1 MHKEVKHTNRTTRY
15 FFCLDYRLFFIKKF
29 LLLPLF
35 AYPAIFYRFAT
46 TLVFNKAML
55 LIDNE
60 NNHDPR
66 INLALEE
73 YIVRNFDTEKDYI
86 LFYVNQPSIIIGKHQ
101 NTIEEI
107 NAQYVKDNDIIVVRR
122 ISGGGAVYHDFGNL
136 NFSFL
141 TSYDAKKVNNFIQ
154 FVQPIVDALK
164 ALGVPA
170 EMTGRNDIVA
180 EGRKISGNAQFST
193 TKKMFSHGTLLFD
206 ANIESVVNALN
217 VSGDKITSKGIQ
229 SVRSRVANIKEF
241 LQSPLDL
248 QGFKRKLLE
257 AIFKGQIE
265 VPTYKLSPQEW
276 EAVHQLSKEKYQTWE
291 WNYGRSPAFNIQK
304 KNRFDF
310 GQIDARM
317 EVKEG
322 HIAGIKFFGDF
333 LSHGEPSEVETR
345 LQNIRY
351 VQTDIAQALQSV
363 DLKHY
368 FGAITALE
376 FAQFLCDLT

>member
-1 MHKEVKHTNRTTRY
+1 M
-15 FFCLDYRLFFIKKF
+15 I
-29 LLLPLF
+29 
-35 AYPAIFYRFAT
+35 
-46 TLVFNKAML
+46 

-73 YIVRNFDTEKDYI
+73 YVVRNFEADQDYL
-86 LFYVNQPSIIIGKHQ
+86 LFYVNQPSVIIGKHQ
-101 NTIEEI
+101 NTVEEI
-107 NAQYVKDNDIIVVRR
+107 NAAYIQENGIIVIRR

-141 TSYDAKKVNNFIQ
+141 TRYDSKKVNNFIQ

-164 ALGVPA
+164 VLGVPA

-241 LQSPLDL
+241 LSAPLDL
-248 QGFKRKLLE
+248 AGFKQTLLASLFAGKAE
-257 AIFKGQIE
+257 I
-265 VPTYKLSPQEW
+265 PTYKLSAQEW
-276 EAVHQLSKEKYQTWE
+276 EAVHQLSREKYQTWE
-291 WNYGRSPAFNIQK
+291 WNYGRSPEFNIQK

-310 GQIDARM
+310 GQIDARIG
-317 EVKEG
+317 VKEG
-322 HIAGIKFFGDF
+322 AITELKFYGDF
-333 LSHGEPSEVETR
+333 LSHGEPSEIEASLIGTR
-345 LQNIRY
+345 YTQ
-351 VQTDIAQALQSV
+351 QEIAKVLQSK
-363 DLKHY
+363 DLAHY
-368 FGAITALE
+368 FGSISAEDFTK
-376 FAQFLCDLT
+376 FLCDLA

>member
-1 MHKEVKHTNRTTRY
+1 M
-15 FFCLDYRLFFIKKF
+15 F
-29 LLLPLF
+29 LKIYSQRAEQPT
-35 AYPAIFYRFAT
+35 PMI
-46 TLVFNKAML
+46 
-55 LIDNE
+55 LINNE

-73 YIVRNFDTEKDYI
+73 YVVRNFDAEQDYL

-107 NAQYVKDNDIIVVRR
+107 NAQYVQENGIIVVRR

-141 TSYDAKKVNNFIQ
+141 TRYDSKKVNNFIQ

-241 LQSPLDL
+241 LTAPLDL
-248 QGFKRKLLE
+248 AGFRQTLLQ
-257 AIFKGQIE
+257 AIFAGKAD
-265 VPTYKLSPQEW
+265 VPTYKLSATEW
-276 EAVHQLSKEKYQTWE
+276 DAVHQLSREKYQTWD
-291 WNYGRSPAFNIQK
+291 WNHGRSPEFNIQK

-310 GQIDARM
+310 GQIDARID
-317 EVKEG
+317 VKEG
-322 HIAGIKFFGDF
+322 HISQIKFFGDF
-333 LSHGEPSEVETR
+333 LSHGEPVEVEKSLSGIKYT
-345 LQNIRY
+345 
-351 VQTDIAQALQSV
+351 QTALAQALQNQ

-368 FGAITALE
+368 FGNISPKD
-376 FAQFLCDLT
+376 FAKFLCDLA